1 MFPDRTAAGKMLAE
15 KLTEFKGKNAL
26 VLAVPRG
33 GVMLGYEVAKA
44 LEADL
49 DVIIPRKIG
58 APYNPELAIGA
69 VIDDDT
75 VVLDDELI
83 EVLHVPEEFLDKE
96 INKQKSEVSRRY
108 KVYRGNLPPREVRG
122 RDVILA
128 DDGIAT
134 GSTMTVA
141 IRSLRKKEPRSI
153 ILAVPVAPHE
163 TIDRMRS
170 EVDKVI
176 CLQEPKIFYAVSQF
190 YTDFGQTTDEEVI
203 SLISQFNF
211 RNMKPRL

>member
-1 MFPDRTAAGKMLAE
+1 MFPDRTTAGNILAE
-15 KLTEFKGKNAL
+15 KLAEFKGKNAL

-33 GVMLGYEVAKA
+33 GVVVGCEAAKA
-44 LEADL
+44 LEAEL

-83 EVLHVPEEFLDKE
+83 EVLHVPEEFLEEE
-96 INKQKSEVSRRY
+96 INRQKREASRRY
-108 KVYRGNLPPREVRG
+108 KAYRGDLPLPEVKD
-122 RDVILA
+122 RDVILV

-134 GSTMTVA
+134 GATMTAA

-153 ILAVPVAPHE
+153 TLAVPVAPQE
-163 TIDRMRS
+163 TIKRMKS

-176 CLQEPKIFYAVSQF
+176 CLYEPKIFYAVGQF
-190 YTDFGQTTDEEVI
+190 YIDFGQTTDEEVI
-203 SLISQFNF
+203 NLISRFH
-211 RNMKPRL
+211 KSAL